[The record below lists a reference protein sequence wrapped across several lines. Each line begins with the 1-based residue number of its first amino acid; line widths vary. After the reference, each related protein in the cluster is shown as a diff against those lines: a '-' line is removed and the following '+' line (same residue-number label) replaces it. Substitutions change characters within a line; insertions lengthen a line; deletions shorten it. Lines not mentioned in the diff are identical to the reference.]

1 MTRTTF
7 PIVLKRMVMD
17 PEFKEAICFSD
28 DGTYVMINKTKND
41 VLIQAMGRHFKHSN
55 YSSLTRQFDNYSFT
69 KKVDPATGF
78 LFVSHPNFRRD
89 STRQELELI
98 QRNKRTNVARLKPLS
113 TTTTTTTMPPLDSIQ
128 PQFSA
133 SFVEC
138 QTGIEQTRGMANEM
152 LDQMGTI
159 MDVLSKMNTVVE
171 ELASGYHTQAQELSN
186 IRTVVDELASGYH
199 THTQL
204 LERIHLA
211 VQQ

>member
-28 DGTYVMINKTKND
+28 DGTYVMINKAKND

-113 TTTTTTTMPPLDSIQ
+113 TTTTTTTTTMPPLDSIQ

-152 LDQMGTI
+152 LDQMGT
-159 MDVLSKMNTVVE
+159 MMEELSRIRTVVE
-171 ELASGYHTQAQELSN
+171 ELTTA
-186 IRTVVDELASGYH
+186 YH